1 MTAIGVP
8 AALVT
13 AESVKMDIKDLLAY
27 VKKSDKK
34 ADNETDK
41 KQNDDGKNSDKSKDL
56 SALLNLKLADEL
68 LWTSLTLVAFL
79 LTLFFSYL
87 AYQNLNTR
95 QIESHLQD
103 TAEEVA
109 GQVHNEL
116 KTINQTAADIV
127 VHNSNNTDIA
137 DLIKQQVP
145 DTLRVLR
152 VTEPIENILPETTF
166 PGINY
171 ATLDMLKQT
180 SEQQQEQLPE
190 IHLYGQK
197 NQYLNYVLIQQPEQ
211 AYVVVS
217 YPVEQLVNYNA
228 VQVDRGEVKLV
239 QKSGRWSSVTLK
251 SWGSTASSESTNE
264 HEIAIPNSNF
274 FVIYSTPQAATG
286 LFKLSLLGSLIAT
299 LAGVVLTIAF
309 FFKRRQAIEV
319 MNSKKEQQVKKK
331 SSHYV
336 PRASQ
341 AKQQKDS
348 ESTQDDQKQMTHKKH
363 PDPSIFKAYDIRG
376 IVDKTLTRDAVQQ
389 IGQAIGTENINRGR
403 QSLVVA
409 RDGRLSGPDL
419 LEALIQGVKASG
431 CDVINIGAVPTG
443 VLYFATHHLETGSGV
458 MLTGSHNPPE
468 YNGLKIMLDGETLSG
483 KLITNLYNMI
493 VEGDLLSG
501 DGQVQELDIAD
512 DYIDYISS
520 EIQLENEPTVVVDS
534 GNGIAGPIAVEVLE
548 EIGCEVI
555 PLHTEVD
562 GEFPNHHPDPSVP
575 ENLEDL
581 KATLQSVDAGLGI
594 AFDGDGDRLGVVTK
608 SGEIIYPDRL
618 LMLFAKDVLTRQPG
632 SSIIFDVKC
641 TAHLPKSIVKNGG
654 LPIMWKTGHS
664 FMKAKLKET
673 DAALA
678 GEMSGHFFFNERWF
692 GFDDGIYAAARLLE
706 ILDQE
711 TDSPQ
716 EVFDTLPKGV
726 STPELKVEMA
736 EGEHYMFMKEFE
748 NRVKFEDAK
757 ITTIDG
763 IRADFE
769 DGWGLVRCS
778 NTTPCLVIRFDADNE
793 TALERIKEAFRA
805 QLLKVSND
813 LNLPF

>member
-1 MTAIGVP
+1 
-8 AALVT
+8 
-13 AESVKMDIKDLLAY
+13 MDLKELLAKI
-27 VKKSDKK
+27 KKPD
-34 ADNETDK
+34 TK
-41 KQNDDGKNSDKSKDL
+41 KQKEDSPQPAKSKDIK
-56 SALLNLKLADEL
+56 SLLNIKLDDEI
-68 LWTSLTLVAFL
+68 LWTSFTLVALL
-79 LTLFFSYL
+79 LTLFFAYL
-87 AYQNLNTR
+87 AYQNLIIQQTNSSL
-95 QIESHLQD
+95 ED
-103 TAEEVA
+103 TAQNVA
-109 GQVHNEL
+109 NQVSDKL
-116 KTINQTAADIV
+116 KTINQTAAEIVQNNPNNEDIV
-127 VHNSNNTDIA
+127 

-145 DTLRVLR
+145 QTLRVIR
-152 VTEPIENILPETTF
+152 VLEPVNVIIPETEF

-197 NQYLNYVLIQQPEQ
+197 NQYLNFVLIQQPEQ
-211 AYVVVS
+211 AYVIIS
-217 YPVEQLVNYNA
+217 YPVEQLVNYGA
-228 VQVDRGEVKLV
+228 VQVNKGEVKLV
-239 QKSGRWSSVTLK
+239 QKSGRFSTVNLK
-251 SWGSTASSESTNE
+251 RWGNIASSESSQE
-264 HEIAIPNSNF
+264 SEIHIPASNF
-274 FVIYSTPQAATG
+274 YVIYATPQVAAG
-286 LFKLSLLGSLIAT
+286 LFKLSFLGSIIAT
-299 LAGVVLTIAF
+299 LAGMLLTAAF
-309 FFKRRQAIEV
+309 FMKRRQRLQN
-319 MNSKKEQQVKKK
+319 MTRQKEQHVKKK
-331 SSHYV
+331 TGHYV
-336 PRASQ
+336 PRTSTENKKELTDQSQ
-341 AKQQKDS
+341 DEQQL
-348 ESTQDDQKQMTHKKH
+348 THMKR

-376 IVDKTLTRDAVQQ
+376 IVDKTLTRDAVMQ

-468 YNGLKIMLDGETLSG
+468 YNGLKIMLDGETLAG
-483 KLITNLYNMI
+483 KLITNLYDMI
-493 VEGDLLSG
+493 CEGDLLNG
-501 DGQVQELDIAD
+501 EGNVQELDIAD

-520 EIQLENEPTVVVDS
+520 EIQLEKEPTVVVDS
-534 GNGIAGPIAVEVLE
+534 GNGIAGPIAIDVLE
-548 EIGCEVI
+548 EIGCNVI
-555 PLHTEVD
+555 PLHCEVD
-562 GEFPNHHPDPSVP
+562 GEFPNHHPDPSIP

-581 KATLQSVDAGLGI
+581 KATLKSVDADIGI

-618 LMLFAKDVLTRQPG
+618 LMLFAKDVLSRQPG

-641 TAHLPKSIVKNGG
+641 TAHLPKAIVKYGG

-673 DAALA
+673 EAALA

-711 TDSPQ
+711 TDTPQ

-726 STPELKVEMA
+726 STPELKVEMT

-748 NRVKFEDAK
+748 KRVKFEDAK

-778 NTTPCLVIRFDADNE
+778 NTTPCLVIRFDADDE
-793 TALERIKEAFRA
+793 TALARIQEQFRE
-805 QLLKVSND
+805 QLLKVSAD
-813 LNLPF
+813 LQLPF